1 MGGRHRGPKE
11 GGCAAVGLPPG
22 LTKTQGVAL
31 KRINLSGVSAG
42 IAVTSLFI
50 ALGGPAQA
58 ASLFSGQNIKNNS
71 VTGIDV
77 KNNSLTGLDVKNLRR
92 GDFAAGQIPAGE
104 RGLTGAAGAAGAAGA
119 TGEKGDK
126 GDVGP
131 AGPSRWVLVNRD
143 GAIEAQSG
151 GFRIANAY
159 PAGGAGEGNVYIDSG
174 DANLSNNGIVA
185 TIALENQYS
194 LKGATPSGGTL
205 TNGRNPEPDNNPEFS
220 GEISATKC
228 AIGTGPNAV
237 TGVTGVV
244 ACAPLDTTAN
254 GGDNLTTNRDRYFV
268 VSPRLSDGGFTRNDT
283 APGAGDNTHKRFYVI
298 ISGPRD

>member
-1 MGGRHRGPKE
+1 M
-11 GGCAAVGLPPG
+11 
-22 LTKTQGVAL
+22 

-58 ASLFSGQNIKNNS
+58 ASLFTGQNIKNS
-71 VTGIDV
+71 SITGIDV
-77 KNNSLTGLDVKNLRR
+77 KKNSLTGLDIKNLRR
-92 GDFAAGQIPAGE
+92 GDFAAGQLPAAE
-104 RGLTGAAGAAGAAGA
+104 RGLTGAAGAPGAPGA
-119 TGEKGDK
+119 PGDKGDK
-126 GDVGP
+126 GDKGDIGP
-131 AGPSRWVLVNRD
+131 EGPSRWVLVNRA

-159 PAGGAGEGNVYIDSG
+159 PAGSAGEGNVYIDSG
-174 DANLSNNGIVA
+174 DANLSNNAIVA
-185 TIALENQYS
+185 SIAPENQYS
-194 LKGATPSGGTL
+194 LKGATPAGGTL

-244 ACAPLDTTAN
+244 ACAPPDTTAN
-254 GGDNLTTNRDRYFV
+254 GGDNLSTNRDRYFV
-268 VSPRLSDGGFTRNDT
+268 VSPRLSDGGFTVNDS

-298 ISGPRD
+298 LSGPRD